1 MPLFPL
7 AALHRAGWK
16 RVALFLLLVVMV
28 LAIGFLHTYTPG
40 QYRFFHDTYRRLA
53 YFPIVLGA
61 LWYGLWGG
69 VVISVLASF
78 AFIPHLVLY
87 ISGPPQAYL
96 SELTEVVL
104 YIAAGVVTGFIAGR
118 EARLRR
124 RYEELSVKLE
134 RSYRRLARQARQ
146 LLEVEQQLAAGQQ
159 LSALGRL
166 AASLAHEI
174 KNPLASIR
182 GIGEIFQDEFPPGH
196 EKHEFARMLTSEVDR
211 LDRTVREML
220 HLSRAERRPAAAGE
234 LQPLSEVLARVCKL
248 VAHHLER
255 KGIALHH
262 GGDGDAAR
270 GVLCDGDK
278 MVQVFLNILLNAI
291 DELAQGGNIWLRV
304 ERRDASSVA
313 VVVSD
318 DGPGIPEERREEI
331 FAPFV
336 SGKENGT
343 GLGLAISRRIVEHHG
358 GSVTCCESQHGG
370 ACFTI
375 LLPRRPRFR
384 QGGRGHEELLAAGSG
399 AEGGCDERDDPV
411 GR

>member
-1 MPLFPL
+1 MPFFPFAIL
-7 AALHRAGWK
+7 RRAGWK
-16 RVALFLLLVVMV
+16 RVLLFLALVVMV

-40 QYRFFHDTYRRLA
+40 QYKFFHDTYRRLA

-69 VVISVLASF
+69 VVISVLASL

-124 RYEELSVKLE
+124 KYEELSAKLE

-146 LLEVEQQLAAGQQ
+146 LLEAEQQLAAGQQ

-174 KNPLASIR
+174 KNPLTSIR
-182 GIGEIFQDEFPPGH
+182 GIGEIFCDEFPPGH
-196 EKHEFARMLTSEVDR
+196 EKYEFARMLIGEVER

-220 HLSRAERRPAAAGE
+220 QLSRPERRPAAAGE
-234 LQPLSEVLARVCKL
+234 LQSLAVVLARVRQL

-255 KGIALHH
+255 KGISLHSE
-262 GGDGDAAR
+262 GEEAAAE
-270 GVLCDGDK
+270 VLCDGDK

-291 DELAQGGNIWLRV
+291 DELGPGGNIWLRV
-304 ERRDASSVA
+304 ERREAAEVA

-318 DGPGIPEERREEI
+318 DGPGIAEERREEI
-331 FAPFV
+331 FDPFV

-358 GSVTCCESQHGG
+358 GSIACCESQHGG

-375 LLPRRPRFR
+375 LLPQRPRWR
-384 QGGRGHEELLAAGSG
+384 QGERAPEDLLVADGG
-399 AEGGCDERDDPV
+399 AEAS
-411 GR
+411 